1 MKKSSLL
8 ALATFCAAW
17 LISLSAAA
25 YQVEVL
31 QNSGAPANRIDLVI
45 MGDGYRSQDQ
55 AKLTADATS
64 LVNTFFAQPTFAAY
78 RNYYNVKLVH
88 VISNQDGAD
97 NGDVGP
103 VRDTALGAYFNCSG
117 IDRLLCVDD
126 FTVLNVATQDAPD
139 FDQILVVVNDT
150 KYGGAGGSQIATT
163 SIAPGAAD
171 IPVHEVGHS
180 LFSLADEYDTPT
192 PGFPHC
198 DTELDCPEANA
209 SVFSDRARVKWSY
222 WIDAS
227 TPLPTPDN
235 GQYDNAV
242 GAFAGSRYFFDQYR
256 PWANCLM
263 RSLGTSFCPV
273 CSEAGVLTTYSYV
286 DPIDSV
292 SPSPSS
298 PVSIPSGQT
307 VTFTVS
313 GPLPTPSTLSYVW
326 TLDGAPLMT
335 TTLGSLTVSSSQI
348 GSGQHALAVTVRDT
362 TTRVRRD
369 PSGLLQGSQSWSV
382 TGASTSCTPVDL
394 PRVAAAASSQETAQ
408 YPASAAIDASTT
420 TRWSSLFTDPQWLY
434 VDLGQAR
441 QVTGVDLLW
450 EAAASSDFDLEIA
463 ASTSGPWTKLFTGVA
478 SAGLKSY
485 VVSGSGRYVRMYS
498 RHRTTQWGNS
508 IFDFKVKGYLSPT
521 GCSCQNQA
529 LQRVAAV
536 ASSSENANFP
546 ASSAIDGNTTT
557 RWSSLFSD
565 PQWLYVDLG
574 APRFIKRVKLTWE
587 AAASRDYDI
596 AVSNSTSGPWQVL
609 TLTTTGD
616 GGVDDYAALSG
627 SGRYVR
633 MYSRARTTPYG
644 NSLFELE
651 VFGDT
656 NPACTP

>member
-1 MKKSSLL
+1 MKKGLFLSV
-8 ALATFCAAW
+8 AAFCLTW
-17 LISLSAAA
+17 LFAFSAAA
-25 YQVEVL
+25 YQVESL
-31 QNSGAPANRIDLVI
+31 QSSGSAANRIDLVI

-55 AKLTADATS
+55 AKLTADANA
-64 LVNTFFAQPTFAAY
+64 LVSTFFAQPTFAAY

-97 NGDVGP
+97 NGDIGP

-126 FTVLNVATQDAPD
+126 FTVLNVASADTPE
-139 FDQILVVVNDT
+139 FDQILVIVNDT

-163 SIAPGAAD
+163 SVAPGAAD

-198 DTELDCPEANA
+198 DLELDCPEANA
-209 SVFSDRARVKWSY
+209 SVFSDRARIKWNY

-235 GQYDNAV
+235 GQYSNAV
-242 GAFAGSRYFFDQYR
+242 GAFAGARYFFDQYR
-256 PWANCLM
+256 PWSNCLM
-263 RSLGTSFCPV
+263 RSLGTNLCPV

-292 SPSPSS
+292 SPSNAAT
-298 PVSIPSGQT
+298 VTIPSGGST
-307 VTFTVS
+307 TFTVS

-335 TTLGSLTVSSSQI
+335 TTLGSLTVSSAQV
-348 GSGQHALAVTVRDT
+348 GSGQRVLAVTVRDT

-369 PSGLLQGSQSWSV
+369 PSNLLQGATSWTV
-382 TGASTSCTPVDL
+382 TSGSGCSAVDL
-394 PRVAAAASSQETAQ
+394 PRVAAVASSQETAQ
-408 YPASAAIDASTT
+408 YPASAAIDTSTT
-420 TRWSSLFTDPQWLY
+420 TRWSSLFTDPQWIY

-450 EAAASSDFDLEIA
+450 EAAASSDFDLEISS
-463 ASTSGPWTKLFTGVA
+463 STSGPWTKLFTGSA

-485 VVSGSGRYVRMYS
+485 TVSGSGRYVRMYS
-498 RHRTTQWGNS
+498 RHRATQWGNS
-508 IFDFKVKGYLSPT
+508 IFDFKIKGFLSST
-521 GCSCQNQA
+521 GCGCQSQP

-536 ASSSENANFP
+536 ASSTENANFP
-546 ASSAIDGNTTT
+546 ASLAIDGNTST

-565 PQWLYVDLG
+565 PQWIYVDLG
-574 APRFIKRVKLTWE
+574 ASRFIKRVRLSWE
-587 AAASRDYDI
+587 AAAARDYDI
-596 AVSNSTSGPWQVL
+596 AVSNSTSGSWQVL
-609 TLTTTGD
+609 TSTTTGD
-616 GGVDDYAALSG
+616 GGVDDYPALSG

-633 MYSRARTTPYG
+633 VYSRARTTPYG
-644 NSLFELE
+644 NSLWEIE

-656 NPACTP
+656 NPSCTP